1 MLINKSLVPFMK
13 HHTKLSAIRVTK
25 TNAKP
30 HMRPVSFTFL
40 LGALEPTGLWCF
52 MSIPQNKLFFGTKG
66 RWLQQQTLALSFYV
80 TKTVL
85 VGPKWF
91 WSDQIDL
98 DLTIMIWSQ
107 PKWNGHDQN
116 ELVRSKLWFST
127 KMNHIWTWPIH
138 FGHDHLILVVN
149 ISLWSSP
156 NQFGKTKTILDR
168 PNLFWSHRRTR
179 H

>member
-1 MLINKSLVPFMK
+1 MTQMK
-13 HHTKLSAIRVTK
+13 NTHKRKNTKQK
-25 TNAKP
+25 QKY
-30 HMRPVSFTFL
+30 L
-40 LGALEPTGLWCF
+40 LYKQ
-52 MSIPQNKLFFGTKG
+52 IKIY
-66 RWLQQQTLALSFYV
+66 ALSFYV

-98 DLTIMIWSQ
+98 DLTIMIWSR

-127 KMNHIWTWPIH
+127 KIIYIWTWPTH
-138 FGHDHLILVVN
+138 FGCDHFNLVMTK
-149 ISLWSSP
+149 SLWSSP
-156 NQFGKTKTILDR
+156 NQFGQTKTILDW
-168 PNLFWSHRRTR
+168 PKLFWSHRRTR